1 MPPTKK
7 KYTYQPNIK
16 KYDGMHITSLHRYA
30 IKGLS
35 SDSVSKIQLNDGDG
49 TFEDDRR
56 FALLYADE
64 KKEFDE
70 DNPTW
75 LHKVIAC
82 MIKMYNM

>member
-1 MPPTKK
+1 MPHTKK

-16 KYDGMHITSLHRYA
+16 KYNGMHITSLHRYA

-35 SDSVSKIQLNDGDG
+35 SDVSRIQLNDGDG

-56 FALLYADE
+56 FALLYADADG
-64 KKEFDE
+64 KEFDE

-75 LHKVIAC
+75 LHKV
-82 MIKMYNM
+82 